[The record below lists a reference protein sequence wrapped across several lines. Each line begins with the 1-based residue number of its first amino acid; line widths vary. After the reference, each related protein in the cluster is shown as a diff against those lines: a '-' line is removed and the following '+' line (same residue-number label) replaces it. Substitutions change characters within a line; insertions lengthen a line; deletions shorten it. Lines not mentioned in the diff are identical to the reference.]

1 MIVLGFDS
9 LEEGLDLCVIAMI
22 AYNGN
27 ANATLTSVNFALTG
41 LVGSEG
47 FDVTQTSGT
56 YNSQNVLS
64 ANTATASLAKSSA
77 T

>member
-27 ANATLTSVNFALTG
+27 AN
-41 LVGSEG
+41 
-47 FDVTQTSGT
+47 
-56 YNSQNVLS
+56 S
-64 ANTATASLAKSSA
+64 ACP
-77 T
+77 